1 MKNMILIAL
10 FTLLGPAA
18 AHAQAK
24 QVPDA
29 ECKGLWAY
37 TYSPWRFSSD
47 TNKGPKPPRRVCMV
61 FEGTVEVVHPA
72 NMNQDG
78 DGDIDMRLRLDKPY
92 EEHSHIGVE
101 VICAEPVRGNGP
113 AATAA
118 KESCAKFHAD
128 GRTNPYPRSY
138 LNTLVNRH
146 VRITGYFVTDY
157 GHLYAPPHPELHPVA
172 RITLLH

>member
-1 MKNMILIAL
+1 MRNLILIAL
-10 FTLLGPAA
+10 LTILAPAA
-18 AHAQAK
+18 ARAQAK

-37 TYSPWRFSSD
+37 TYSPWRFSKD
-47 TNKGPKPPRRVCMV
+47 NRGPTPRHMCMT

-72 NMNQDG
+72 DMNKDG

-92 EEHSHIGVE
+92 EGHSLIGVE
-101 VICAEPVRGNGP
+101 VICAEPERGNGP

-118 KESCAKFHAD
+118 RKSCAQFRAD

-146 VRITGYFVTDY
+146 VRITGYFVIDY
-157 GHLYAPPHPELHPVA
+157 GHANAPSHPELHPVA
-172 RITLLH
+172 RITLLR